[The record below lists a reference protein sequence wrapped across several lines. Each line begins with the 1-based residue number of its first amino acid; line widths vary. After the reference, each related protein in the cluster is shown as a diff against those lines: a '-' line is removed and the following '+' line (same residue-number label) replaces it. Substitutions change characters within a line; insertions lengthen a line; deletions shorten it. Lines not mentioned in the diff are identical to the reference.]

1 MRKWVVVTAVLFLVG
16 SFCGVGDSF
25 AAKAKKSATVAE
37 KQTTAKEP
45 AKQSKAALKTAKD
58 KVSYAFGM
66 AFARNMKTQGIDLE
80 PDLFIKA
87 YKDTLSGAK
96 PLLTDDEAQKA
107 VVEFQTQMMAKK
119 QEEMKKQGEQNKK
132 AGDAYLAE
140 NKKKEGVVTL
150 ASGLQYKV
158 LKEGEG
164 NKPTAD
170 DKVKVNYK
178 GSLIDGTEFDAS
190 EKHGGPAE
198 FPVSGVIPGWTEAMQ
213 LMKVGSKWQIAIPS
227 SLAYGEAGAGG
238 VIPPNATLVFEVELL
253 AISPP
258 EPKEAPKAE
267 GAAGEPGA
275 APQADKDTKQP
286 EQGKDVK

>member
-1 MRKWVVVTAVLFLVG
+1 MRKWVVVIAVLFLVG
-16 SFCGVGDSF
+16 SFCGVSESF
-25 AAKAKKSATVAE
+25 AAKTKKSAPVAE
-37 KQTTAKEP
+37 KQTAAKEP
-45 AKQSKAALKTAKD
+45 ANKSKGALKTAKD
-58 KVSYAFGM
+58 KISYAFGM

-80 PDLFIKA
+80 PDMFIKA
-87 YKDTLSGAK
+87 YKDTLSGSK

-119 QEEMKKQGEQNKK
+119 QEEMKKLGEQNKK

-158 LKEGEG
+158 IKEGDG

-253 AISPP
+253 GITPP

-267 GAAGEPGA
+267 GAAGTEA
-275 APQADKDTKQP
+275 APQAVKDAKQP
-286 EQGKDVK
+286 EATKDGK